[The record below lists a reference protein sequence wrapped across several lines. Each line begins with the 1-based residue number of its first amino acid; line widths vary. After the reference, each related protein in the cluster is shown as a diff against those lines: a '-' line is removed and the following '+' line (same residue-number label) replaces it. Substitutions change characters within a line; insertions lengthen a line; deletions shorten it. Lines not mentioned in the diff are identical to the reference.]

1 MKPEEIERSSFEIID
16 HEAGK
21 HHFTEP
27 QWSIVR
33 RMIHTTADFEFKER
47 VRFHPG
53 AIAAGIE
60 AIHNGNLI
68 ITDTNMAR
76 VGIRT
81 TELAQFGVS
90 VKCYMNDPLIH
101 EKAKSNG
108 TTRAKVAVD
117 MAVNDMRD
125 GIYVVGNAPTAL
137 LRLIEL
143 INKSKARPALIIG
156 LPVGFVNAAESKA
169 ALMEMDYPYISNLGR
184 KGGSNLAASVVNAL
198 AILAREAKSKGRL
211 DCGLQISDC
220 GLEG

>member
-1 MKPEEIERSSFEIID
+1 MKPAEIESTSFDIID
-16 HEAGK
+16 REVGNHDFNGS
-21 HHFTEP
+21 
-27 QWSIVR
+27 QWAIVR
-33 RMIHTTADFEFKER
+33 RMIHTTADFEFKDM

-53 AIAAGIE
+53 AIPAGLK
-60 AIHNGNLI
+60 AIRNGKMI
-68 ITDTNMAR
+68 ITDTNMVR

-81 TELAQFGVS
+81 KELAQFGVT

-117 MAVNDMRD
+117 MAVDDMRG

-143 INKSKARPALIIG
+143 INAGKVRPALIIG

-169 ALMEMDYPYISNLGR
+169 ALLEMDYPYISNIGR

-198 AILAREAKSKGRL
+198 IILAKDA
-211 DCGLQISDC
+211 
-220 GLEG
+220 